1 MDEED
6 DGEYKIGSKL
16 EKLIKR
22 LQKFSDSDSV
32 RVKEQAEKAL
42 ANYRDLS

>member
-1 MDEED
+1 LDED
-6 DGEYKIGSKL
+6 DDGKYKIGSKL
-16 EKLIKR
+16 EELINR